1 MITKI
6 SFSFELKKQTSENG
20 EKVSRN
26 SIFAIFSWAFNTIYF
41 PGHFHQTEK
50 TMAIKDFLIF
60 ISLYEKKYINLSPD
74 YHVSILYWVKTS
86 SCKKDK
92 ETAHAVWSM
101 VKSKDI
107 SVRSGLGWDDNPRH
121 IKGVYS
127 TRSLR
132 HIESSKFIN
141 LSLERSN
148 GRCPGV

>member
-1 MITKI
+1 
-6 SFSFELKKQTSENG
+6 
-20 EKVSRN
+20 
-26 SIFAIFSWAFNTIYF
+26 
-41 PGHFHQTEK
+41 
-50 TMAIKDFLIF
+50 MAIKDFLIF

-86 SCKKDK
+86 SCKKYK

-107 SVRSGLGWDDNPRH
+107 SMQSGLGWDDNPRH

-127 TRSLR
+127 MRSLR

>member
-1 MITKI
+1 MGKKYHVIV
-6 SFSFELKKQTSENG
+6 FSP
-20 EKVSRN
+20 
-26 SIFAIFSWAFNTIYF
+26 YF
-41 PGHFHQTEK
+41 PGRLIQYISQDISIRQKK

-60 ISLYEKKYINLSPD
+60 ISLYEKKYINLSLD

-86 SCKKDK
+86 SCKKYK

>member
-1 MITKI
+1 MGKKYHVIVFSP
-6 SFSFELKKQTSENG
+6 SFSGRLIQYISQDI
-20 EKVSRN
+20 
-26 SIFAIFSWAFNTIYF
+26 SIR
-41 PGHFHQTEK
+41 QKK

-86 SCKKDK
+86 SCKKYK

-107 SVRSGLGWDDNPRH
+107 SMQSGLGWDDNPRH

>member
-1 MITKI
+1 MGKKYHVIV
-6 SFSFELKKQTSENG
+6 FSP
-20 EKVSRN
+20 
-26 SIFAIFSWAFNTIYF
+26 YF
-41 PGHFHQTEK
+41 PGRLIQYISQDISIRQKK

-86 SCKKDK
+86 SCKKYK

>member
-1 MITKI
+1 MGKKYHVIV
-6 SFSFELKKQTSENG
+6 FSP
-20 EKVSRN
+20 
-26 SIFAIFSWAFNTIYF
+26 YF
-41 PGHFHQTEK
+41 PGRLIQYISQDISIRQKK

-86 SCKKDK
+86 SCKKYK

-107 SVRSGLGWDDNPRH
+107 SMQSGLGWDDNPRH

-132 HIESSKFIN
+132 HIESSRFIN

>member
-1 MITKI
+1 
-6 SFSFELKKQTSENG
+6 
-20 EKVSRN
+20 
-26 SIFAIFSWAFNTIYF
+26 
-41 PGHFHQTEK
+41 
-50 TMAIKDFLIF
+50 MAVKDFLIF

-86 SCKKDK
+86 SCKKYK

-107 SVRSGLGWDDNPRH
+107 SMQSGLGWDDNPRH

-132 HIESSKFIN
+132 HIESSKFNN

-148 GRCPGV
+148 GRCPGVWLHQSRGDLVSTYCTLMGELYLFTEVSLRLRISYRRGLWRCLFNLDRQC

>member
-1 MITKI
+1 MGKKYHVIV
-6 SFSFELKKQTSENG
+6 FSPS
-20 EKVSRN
+20 
-26 SIFAIFSWAFNTIYF
+26 F
-41 PGHFHQTEK
+41 PGRLIQYISQDISIRQKK

-86 SCKKDK
+86 SCKKYK

-107 SVRSGLGWDDNPRH
+107 SMQSGLGWDDNPRH

>member
-1 MITKI
+1 MGKKYHVIV
-6 SFSFELKKQTSENG
+6 FSPS
-20 EKVSRN
+20 
-26 SIFAIFSWAFNTIYF
+26 F
-41 PGHFHQTEK
+41 PGRLIQYISQDISIRQK
-50 TMAIKDFLIF
+50 KRWQLKIFLTF

-86 SCKKDK
+86 SCKKYK

-107 SVRSGLGWDDNPRH
+107 SMQSGLGWDDNPRH

-141 LSLERSN
+141 LSLERCN

>member
-1 MITKI
+1 MGKKYHVIV
-6 SFSFELKKQTSENG
+6 FSP
-20 EKVSRN
+20 
-26 SIFAIFSWAFNTIYF
+26 YF
-41 PGHFHQTEK
+41 PGRLIQYISQDISIRQKK

-60 ISLYEKKYINLSPD
+60 ISLYEKKYINLSPN

-86 SCKKDK
+86 SCKKYK

-107 SVRSGLGWDDNPRH
+107 SMQSGLGWDDNPRH

>member
-1 MITKI
+1 MGKKYHVIV
-6 SFSFELKKQTSENG
+6 FSP
-20 EKVSRN
+20 
-26 SIFAIFSWAFNTIYF
+26 YF
-41 PGHFHQTEK
+41 PGRLIQYISQDISIRQKK

-60 ISLYEKKYINLSPD
+60 ISLYEKKYINLSLD

-86 SCKKDK
+86 SCKKYK

-127 TRSLR
+127 MRSLR